1 LKQAVAELFRAN
13 GYHIRLAG
21 GANDRGIDIYL
32 AKEGQRAVV
41 QCKRYRQKVTPSQI
55 RDFIGA
61 MNGAGVETGY
71 FVTTSGYTRAAREA
85 AERSSYH
92 IHLVNGRDL
101 GRWQSRVSDAKKKGA
116 ARGLTMLPKTVK
128 ILLWLVGL
136 ALLWMVLIV
145 TLYWMG
151 TK

>member
-1 LKQAVAELFRAN
+1 
-13 GYHIRLAG
+13 
-21 GANDRGIDIYL
+21 
-32 AKEGQRAVV
+32 
-41 QCKRYRQKVTPSQI
+41 VTPSQI

-71 FVTTSGYTRAAREA
+71 FVTTSGYTRAAREV

-101 GRWQSRVSDAKKKGA
+101 GRWQIRVGDAKTNGA
-116 ARGLTMLPKTVK
+116 SGQLARLPKAIK
-128 ILLWLVGL
+128 ILLWMVGL

-145 TLYWMG
+145 TL
-151 TK
+151 